1 MEGESFRQYVLRHKV
16 ETFRQM
22 TNDLAKPPEIEP
34 EIYQD
39 WGDTIAYS
47 LQLGRG
53 ECAA

>member
-1 MEGESFRQYVLRHKV
+1 MRQQGRDLPRNDQRS
-16 ETFRQM
+16 RQAGRM
-22 TNDLAKPPEIEP
+22 FP

-39 WGDTIAYS
+39 WGDDMAYS